1 VLGAPSVVFLLVS
14 LVFVGLIVVN
24 VLGVMDDVVLTLG
37 ASPPGLVVVVVVV
50 KVPGAIVVV
59 PNSVGNT
66 TVLVGALVVVAF

>member
-1 VLGAPSVVFLLVS
+1 MLGAPSVVFLLVS